1 MRWTSNVL
9 NKRNNILEN
18 DDRGC
23 YDEKV
28 TFHGEIYY

>member
-23 YDEKV
+23 YDE
-28 TFHGEIYY
+28 TFHGEIYC